1 MTIYELLKKYPAIKI
16 NISYDLSLRMFTITL
31 KYLTFYKQYMIS
43 NEDIELYE
51 KAVYVNIVRD
61 FEKGVKNI

>member
-1 MTIYELLKKYPAIKI
+1 
-16 NISYDLSLRMFTITL
+16 MFAITL

-43 NEDIELYE
+43 NEEIELYE

-61 FEKGVKNI
+61 FEKEVKNI